1 MPLRERERGWR
12 QIGLP
17 VRRGELA
24 RRARRKTWRSGSC
37 QTRRTTVATMA
48 AAAAI
53 LRAIMLEEEAVV
65 VVVVVGFVRY
75 LVCCPSLCV
84 RRRPFAVG
92 LC

>member
-1 MPLRERERGWR
+1 
-12 QIGLP
+12 
-17 VRRGELA
+17 
-24 RRARRKTWRSGSC
+24 
-37 QTRRTTVATMA
+37 MA